1 MAVNDNIQ
9 DRINRRSI
17 NLERVSVTLGNDA
30 LRELRRLEKDLIA
43 KLSNSGIDEG
53 AGLTKRNRA
62 RLSVLL
68 QQTTDSINTSYGN
81 IRDEHRDSLN
91 ELANIEARA
100 ASTII
105 NNSIGT
111 PILSVETNIQTL
123 QRLVDNTLIEKA
135 SSKEWWGRQKE
146 DIRRKFKDTVS
157 SGILE
162 GQTNSEIIRQI
173 RGTRSARFKNGIM
186 EISRRNAE
194 TLVRSSI
201 VAVSTQARL
210 DIYKANE
217 DIISSVQ
224 WTSTLD
230 SRTST
235 ICQSRSGLLYTVDGK
250 PIGHNKQFLGGPP
263 AHFGCRS
270 TLTPIT
276 KSWDELTGKRSV
288 KLKGQRPGDF
298 ETIFRTKLESKGFS
312 QSEIDKTVS
321 RAQSSMNGAVPKVL
335 NYEEWLRSK
344 SITFQVSTL
353 GEGRFNLWKEGNLT
367 FRELT
372 DFRGMP
378 LTLAQLNERVA

>member
-1 MAVNDNIQ
+1 MGANDNIQ

-17 NLERVSVTLGNDA
+17 NLERVSVTLRNDA

-68 QQTTDSINTSYGN
+68 QQTQDSIKTSYGN
-81 IRDEHRDSLN
+81 ISSKDRESLN
-91 ELANIEARA
+91 EIADMEARA
-100 ASTII
+100 AAQII
-105 NNSIGT
+105 NNSIGA
-111 PILSVETNIQTL
+111 PILSVATNIETL
-123 QRLVDNTLIEKA
+123 ESIVGNTLIEKA
-135 SSKEWWGRQKE
+135 SSREWWGRQAE
-146 DIRRKFKDTVS
+146 DLRRRFKDTVS
-157 SGILE
+157 AGILQ
-162 GQTNSEIIRQI
+162 GQTNSEIIRLI
-173 RGTRSARFKNGIM
+173 RGTRAANFKNGIM
-186 EISRRNAE
+186 DISRRNAE

-201 VAVSTQARL
+201 IAVSTQSRL
-210 DIYKANE
+210 DTYKANE

-230 SRTST
+230 SKTSI
-235 ICQSRSGLLYTVDGK
+235 ICQSRSGLLYTVDGN

-288 KLKGQRPGDF
+288 KLKGQKSGDF
-298 ETIFRTKLESKGFS
+298 ESIFRARLRAKGLS
-312 QSEIDKTVS
+312 QPEIDKTVS
-321 RAQSSMNGAVPKVL
+321 KAQSSMDGAVPKML
-335 NYEEWLRSK
+335 NYEEWFRTKSK
-344 SITFQVSTL
+344 AFQKNTL
-353 GEGRFNLWKEGNLT
+353 GEGRFSLWQKGDLA

-372 DFRGMP
+372 DFRGRP
-378 LTLAQLNERVA
+378 LTLSELRKSIA